1 MIPRSSSIRSR
12 LLRRLLLPL
21 TLLFLFDGWVAYR
34 AALQAVN
41 SAYDRSLL
49 ASVLAISEHT
59 VFEGGG
65 IIVDLPF
72 VALALLET
80 DFQDRVYY
88 QVMGERGQYVTGY
101 PDFPAP
107 RSELPPEVPL
117 YYDTTYRGKRCAS
130 PPGMPSSDPRS
141 GRKRCLSRW
150 RRRSGKGA
158 PSSARS
164 S

>member
-1 MIPRSSSIRSR
+1 MIPRSSSIRTR

-21 TLLFLFDGWVAYR
+21 TLLLLFDGWVAYR
-34 AALQAVN
+34 AALDAVN
-41 SAYDRSLL
+41 TAYDRSLL

-59 VFEGGG
+59 VLEGGG

-88 QVMGERGQYVTGY
+88 QVIGERVQYITGY

-107 RSELPPEVPL
+107 RSGLPP
-117 YYDTTYRGKRCAS
+117 
-130 PPGMPSSDPRS
+130 
-141 GRKRCLSRW
+141 
-150 RRRSGKGA
+150 
-158 PSSARS
+158 
-164 S
+164 